1 MKQLKTKSSDYNLT
15 IMNYYWKK
23 PFLSSTYTIYSGDK
37 LVGKLRENSWT
48 NSAEGELYGEK
59 FSFKTNGIF
68 NQITSILSQANNEV
82 IGSITYNTFRTSAQI
97 LNQHQ
102 VLNWKNLNW
111 GHSKWQLTENSASM
125 INYSGSS
132 FKGEIDSD
140 TEDPLLIL
148 SGLFIAN
155 YFWQSLV
162 AIFMVLFIIFV
173 AVN

>member
-1 MKQLKTKSSDYNLT
+1 MSR
-15 IMNYYWKK
+15 MVYYWKK
-23 PFLSSTYTIYSGDK
+23 PFLSSTYTIYTGDK
-37 LVGKLRENSWT
+37 FVGKLRENSWT

-59 FSFKTNGIF
+59 FSFKTRGF
-68 NQITSILSQANNEV
+68 VNQTTSIFSQANNEV

-97 LNQHQ
+97 INQNR
-102 VLNWKNLNW
+102 VLIWKNVNW
-111 GHSKWQLTENSASM
+111 RHSKWQIIENSASM

-132 FKGEIDSD
+132 FNGEIDSD

-173 AVN
+173 VLN